1 MHVFDHATQ
10 DLDKTKIAR
19 EAIIEGLRKLK
30 RQFDGGWLDE
40 SGKVWMP
47 SQVWIDASY
56 PAHQKA
62 VYTFC
67 AWANKGLDVMQ
78 AVWRPVKGYG
88 EGQPRMTPYRT
99 PESKAGTLLYVG
111 NDYHIKR
118 PKPKGTTQWIG
129 VQLVH
134 CNSDTWKTAFHQ
146 GFTVEPGQQGAIT
159 LFQCDTHDRDVYS
172 SQIRAEVLREQVL
185 RGRGTIRVWRP
196 VTDHAQNH
204 YLDCGTWPRRRRIS
218 WR

>member
-1 MHVFDHATQ
+1 
-10 DLDKTKIAR
+10 
-19 EAIIEGLRKLK
+19 
-30 RQFDGGWLDE
+30 
-40 SGKVWMP
+40 MP

-204 YLDCGTWPRRRRIS
+204 YLDCGYMATAAADFVAMNREKLARNKVDRQSGRSRAIIREGRRRLR
-218 WR
+218 WRRQRLPSTPVDR